1 MCQHPRRIP
10 APFKW
15 VRPTQLIGISLFSA
29 FPYPFAWSFPAFLGV
44 GVFLF
49 PFPTLLCPFLVVSR
63 PFPAIDHWRGSA
75 GPCWPLAGSSWPVPA
90 LYPSGPIS
98 LSPLP
103 HSPILADNRGVVT
116 LPT

>member
-15 VRPTQLIGISLFSA
+15 VRPTQLIGDSFFSA

-49 PFPTLLCPFLVVSR
+49 PFPTCLCPFLVISAR
-63 PFPAIDHWRGSA
+63 SKRSTAGGAPPDPAGRSLGPPGPSLPCTLRAPSA
-75 GPCWPLAGSSWPVPA
+75 
-90 LYPSGPIS
+90 
-98 LSPLP
+98 
-103 HSPILADNRGVVT
+103 
-116 LPT
+116 